1 MIDKA
6 LKFLQERFGVHLPDE
21 YALVDRG
28 DIWIASH
35 EAADFPAR
43 IRVNRYGIRLIRV
56 FKKGMK
62 LTTSG
67 AQVVGHLATKN
78 VVSLQS
84 WEDVVKLVS
93 GGNVAGQFPVQK
105 GQVIVKY
112 GEDIIGIALYDG
124 EKLKSQIPSSRRI
137 LLKRE

>member
-1 MIDKA
+1 M
-6 LKFLQERFGVHLPDE
+6 
-21 YALVDRG
+21 
-28 DIWIASH
+28 
-35 EAADFPAR
+35 
-43 IRVNRYGIRLIRV
+43 
-56 FKKGMK
+56 
-62 LTTSG
+62 
-67 AQVVGHLATKN
+67 VGHLATKN

-105 GQVIVKY
+105 GQIIVKY